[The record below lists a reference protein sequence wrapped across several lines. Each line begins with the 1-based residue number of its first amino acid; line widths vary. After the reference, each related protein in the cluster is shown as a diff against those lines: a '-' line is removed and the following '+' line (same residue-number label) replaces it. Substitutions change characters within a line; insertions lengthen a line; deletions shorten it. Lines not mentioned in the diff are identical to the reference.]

1 MAASELRDAQRRTE
15 SELEESRTDTS
26 ELRNAQDRAEMEL
39 EASKTAA
46 SELREALVRAEAE
59 MDSQRRAEA
68 EHVESNAVPFD
79 HPVFGQLG
87 AARTELA
94 EALARAHALGG
105 LELANGW
112 LLAESRAQR
121 GVIARWRI
129 ERVS

>member
-79 HPVFGQLG
+79 HPVFGQLE

-94 EALARAHALGG
+94 EARRSGRPRG
-105 LELANGW
+105 ISRCPVSCR
-112 LLAESRAQR
+112 LLLWSSSVVDCE
-121 GVIARWRI
+121 
-129 ERVS
+129 